1 MKDFAEDWMLT
12 TECSWK
18 GLCGVAVLAWA
29 GLLASGLAGW
39 RLAGGLAFALGLTAM
54 GWLDSRTGF
63 LPDRG
68 NLVLALLALLF
79 LALGATVPFDDAV
92 LGCLLGGFLLL
103 SIRWLSHG
111 GLGLGDVKYVMVLGL
126 WLGWR
131 ALLAALLTAFVAGA
145 FAACCLIATGRA
157 SRRQCLP
164 FGPFLS
170 LGGYVGYVKGVEL
183 WQAYQSCF

>member
-1 MKDFAEDWMLT
+1 MKDFAENWMLT
-12 TECSWK
+12 TECSWRW
-18 GLCGVAVLAWA
+18 LCGVTVLAWA
-29 GLLASGLAGW
+29 GLLTFGPAGW
-39 RLAGGLAFALGLTAM
+39 RLVGGLAFVLGLTVM

-79 LALGATVPFDDAV
+79 LALGATVPFADAV

-111 GLGLGDVKYVMVLGL
+111 GLGLGDVNYVMVLGL
-126 WLGWR
+126 WLGWQS
-131 ALLAALLTAFVAGA
+131 LLVALLTAFAVGA
-145 FAACCLIATGRA
+145 FAACCLIAAGRA

-170 LGGYVGYVKGVEL
+170 LGGYVG
-183 WQAYQSCF
+183 